1 MSSELPEFPATMF
14 GVQYPFSDYFGDLPQ
29 FPAIMFG
36 EQYPFSVYIEGTRP
50 GR

>member
-1 MSSELPEFPATMF
+1 MSSELPEFPAIMF
-14 GVQYPFSDYFGDLPQ
+14 GEQYPFSDYFEDLPQ

-36 EQYPFSVYIEGTRP
+36 EQYPFSVYFEGTRP